1 MRSLGQN
8 PTEAELTDM
17 VNEVR
22 RPPPSFR
29 ALIFLTDTLAACVRC
44 WLDTPRSTLT
54 ETARSTSR

>member
-29 ALIFLTDTLAACVRC
+29 ALIFLTDTLAACVAVG
-44 WLDTPRSTLT
+44 LTLLG
-54 ETARSTSR
+54 RH